1 MAITSDTKVVGLSEL
16 KRQMQALPAKVEG
29 NIMRSAL
36 TAALK
41 VIQKEALANVP
52 QKSGALRNSIKIKFD
67 RKSAKR
73 GFVQVDL
80 TAGDSKA
87 YYAHMVE
94 YGTASFYTGKGSTI
108 GKPYTIVSKNKGG
121 SLIFGGQSYRSV
133 THKGSKPKPFMR
145 PAVDSSTGQ
154 ALKVMSEYIGK
165 RLPKEFEK
173 AGK

>member
-1 MAITSDTKVVGLSEL
+1 MAITSESQVVGLSEL
-16 KRQMQALPAKVEG
+16 KKQMQALPAKVEG

-94 YGTASFYTGKGSTI
+94 YGTASFYTGKGSSV
-108 GKPYTIVSKNKGG
+108 GKAYTIAPKSKNFL
-121 SLIFGGQSYRSV
+121 SFFGQPIKEV
-133 THKGSKPKPFMR
+133 IHPGSKPKPFMR

-154 ALKVMSEYIGK
+154 ALKVMSEYIAK